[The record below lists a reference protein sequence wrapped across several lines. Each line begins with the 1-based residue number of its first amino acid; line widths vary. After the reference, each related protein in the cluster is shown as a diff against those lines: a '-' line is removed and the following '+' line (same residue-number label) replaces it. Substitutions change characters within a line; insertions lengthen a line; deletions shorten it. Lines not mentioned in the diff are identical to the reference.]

1 MDSTK
6 QTLNKLNTLF
16 LKEDNKEDKLFLEK
30 GLSPE
35 DRDKI
40 LSSPKTIGELIDILN
55 KVPRETKISYN
66 YAYLDFVLEEDEI
79 CLVVSD

>member
-1 MDSTK
+1 MDSAK

-16 LKEDNKEDKLFLEK
+16 LKEDNKADKIFLEN

-40 LSSPKTIGELIDILN
+40 ISSPETIGELIDILN
-55 KVPRETKISYN
+55 KVPRETKISYD
-66 YAYLDFVLEEDEI
+66 YAYLDFVLEEDKI
-79 CLVVSD
+79 CLIVSD